1 MDEIVETCKNVK
13 TSLNLTRTRTLHR
26 VTAETP
32 EKGQATGENV
42 ETAKRRAQTSDNLKR
57 TRTLHRVTAETPEN
71 G

>member
-32 EKGQATGENV
+32 EKGLATGEKL
-42 ETAKRRAQTSDNLKR
+42 ETGKRRVKTGKR
-57 TRTLHRVTAETPEN
+57 RIT
-71 G
+71 